1 MPKVKIKP
9 KVSIVIPVY
18 NGSRY
23 LQQTVVSVLKQSFND
38 FEVLI
43 LNDGSTDNTGQIV
56 LELEN
61 LDNRIRAFEK
71 ENTGVA
77 ATRNLGLERALGEFV
92 VFLDADDLLG
102 EDFIQSR
109 VEALMTN
116 SQAGACG
123 SKISFIDEKGV
134 SINQSAPMQAPGDK
148 MMEDILF
155 YNSNIA
161 TIPSNLMFRKQV
173 LIDNS
178 ISFDTRL
185 HSSADRLFLCKLALV
200 STCISL
206 SCQNIFYRVHSGSMY
221 HNPDSMKKL
230 FKDNEL
236 FVNILINE
244 YIVPKRLMKEFLRKN
259 YYMLSGAAIQARDY
273 LSFFW
278 YVIKYGLARVGI

>member
-1 MPKVKIKP
+1 MKIKP

>member
-1 MPKVKIKP
+1 MKIKP

-134 SINQSAPMQAPGDK
+134 GINQSAPMQAPGDK